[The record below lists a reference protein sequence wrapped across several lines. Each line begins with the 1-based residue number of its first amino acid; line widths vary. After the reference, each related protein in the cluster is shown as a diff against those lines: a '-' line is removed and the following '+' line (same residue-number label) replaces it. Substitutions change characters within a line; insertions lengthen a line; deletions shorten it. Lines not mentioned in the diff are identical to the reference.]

1 MHPSK
6 YRPALNAYCA
16 LLEEAKHRL
25 VALDLLLSGKTG
37 LAAGAVHE
45 SAYLQLRM
53 LCETIALGCVIA
65 KGDHEPTGKIRT
77 EYRAGKIIE
86 YMDRIHPEFYPRAA
100 KQTQAGPEVYDA
112 ILVDDGYL
120 TKEDLKKLHS
130 ECGMHLHRGTIKRL
144 ASKPQYDREHKVI
157 RMWKEKIET
166 LLRYHIISMLD
177 KRTVVLFVL
186 SNKQNND
193 KVQCVVVESDALLN
207 MLSG

>member
-77 EYRAGKIIE
+77 EYRAGKIAE
-86 YMDRIHPEFYPRAA
+86 GRSARSLSLLVAA
-100 KQTQAGPEVYDA
+100 TSLRVRNTSSLSLAVHRDGGTQVARWA
-112 ILVDDGYL
+112 
-120 TKEDLKKLHS
+120 
-130 ECGMHLHRGTIKRL
+130 
-144 ASKPQYDREHKVI
+144 
-157 RMWKEKIET
+157 
-166 LLRYHIISMLD
+166 
-177 KRTVVLFVL
+177 
-186 SNKQNND
+186 
-193 KVQCVVVESDALLN
+193 
-207 MLSG
+207 